1 MREKI
6 ISRLP
11 LRCYRDAEE
20 RILNKISPPTFM
32 PKSDEERQRIIF
44 LQKNACFML
53 RTHCFERVNEAWSR

>member
-32 PKSDEERQRIIF
+32 PKTDVEDRELSFLRKMLALCCVRIV
-44 LQKNACFML
+44 LS
-53 RTHCFERVNEAWSR
+53 E